1 LSDAELRVVVVPES
15 LKQAASGAVVGPVWL
30 ATAWSL
36 GLIMTFAFPT
46 IRQGRRKAMVKVIG
60 CLKRK
65 AGMTSEEFHRYWL
78 C

>member
-1 LSDAELRVVVVPES
+1 
-15 LKQAASGAVVGPVWL
+15 
-30 ATAWSL
+30 
-36 GLIMTFAFPT
+36 
-46 IRQGRRKAMVKVIG
+46 VKVIG